1 MSRKFLVATLLGLA
15 ACGGGDRRTGTAAD
29 SLKRDLSL
37 APADTSAQLN
47 DRPAA
52 DTSHPA
58 PATATP
64 APAPA
69 PKPQA
74 PAPKPQAPAPKPAA
88 PKAPAQYTLGAG
100 TAMEATAVDTITSRH
115 NKAGETMVATVIDA
129 IKDKSGHIAIPAG
142 SIVTLK
148 IVALKPAENK
158 SSKDGTLQLEVVSI
172 SVHGAEVPVNARVDS
187 VDHFLKGR
195 GVTGGDVAKAGGGA
209 AAGAVVGGLLGK
221 AKGAVIGA
229 IVGGA
234 AGTAVA
240 VETADRDVV
249 IPAGGLIR
257 FVLTGDLVVP
267 AK

>member
-1 MSRKFLVATLLGLA
+1 MMSRKFLVATLLGLA
-15 ACGGGDRRTGTAAD
+15 ACGGGDRKTGTAAD

-58 PATATP
+58 PAAA

-69 PKPQA
+69 PA

-88 PKAPAQYTLGAG
+88 PKAPTQYTLATG

-115 NKAGETMVATVIDA
+115 NKAGEVMVATVIDA
-129 IKDKSGHIAIPAG
+129 IKDKSGRIVIPAG

-148 IVALKPAENK
+148 IVELKPAENK
-158 SSKDGTLQLEVVSI
+158 SSKDGTLQLEVVNI
-172 SVHGAEVPVNARVDS
+172 SVRGAEVPVNARVDS

-221 AKGAVIGA
+221 AKGAVIGG
-229 IVGGA
+229 IIGGA

-240 VETADRDVV
+240 VQTADRDVV

>member
-1 MSRKFLVATLLGLA
+1 MMSRKFLVATLLGLA

-52 DTSHPA
+52 DTSRPA
-58 PATATP
+58 PAAA
-64 APAPA
+64 APAP
-69 PKPQA
+69 A

-88 PKAPAQYTLGAG
+88 PKAPAQYTLAAG
-100 TAMEATAVDTITSRH
+100 TAMAVAAVDTITSRH

-129 IKDKSGHIAIPAG
+129 IKDKSGRIAIPAG

-148 IVALKPAENK
+148 IVELKPAENK
-158 SSKDGTLQLEVVSI
+158 SSKDGTLQLEVVNI
-172 SVHGAEVPVNARVDS
+172 SVRGAEVPVFARVDS

-221 AKGAVIGA
+221 AKGAVIGG
-229 IVGGA
+229 IIGGA